1 MKARHIRKLRKRIL
15 SYHTY
20 KVYPVKH
27 CLFGFDNNFVYTF
40 KAMNSIHAVERYMK
54 YYWRKNKQK
63 HPSYQTFY
71 HEVTCDWGRI
81 LVIEE
86 KGYKRYYM

>member
-15 SYHTY
+15 SYQTY
-20 KVYPVKH
+20 KVYPVQH

-54 YYWRKNKQK
+54 YYWRKHMQK
-63 HPSYQTFY
+63 HTMYKTFY
-71 HEVTCDWGRI
+71 NEVTSDLGRI
-81 LVIEE
+81 LVIDE
-86 KGYKRYYM
+86 KGYKRYYI